1 MKVLQVGKY
10 YPPARGGIETHLDQ
24 LCQQLA
30 GHVDLEVVVVNHGA
44 GEARET
50 VHGVPLRRLEASATI
65 AGAPICP
72 GLPRAI
78 RQAGADIVH
87 IHTPHPT
94 ALLAYLASGATGR
107 LICSYHSDIVRQ
119 RLLGMLLA
127 PLQDMAFRRA
137 AAIIASNPNTAAGSP
152 VLARYRER
160 CVVVPYGIQCSR
172 YETPDE
178 RTVGAVREKLG
189 VPIILA
195 LGRLVYYKGFE
206 YLIRAIARLP
216 EVAALVI
223 IGEGPSRGR
232 LEAEIEAQ
240 GLTGRVHL
248 LGNVADPTVYYHAC
262 DLFVLPS
269 VARSEAFGIVQLE
282 AMACGKPVVNTQIEG
297 SGVPF
302 VSCDGET
309 GLTVPPAD
317 PDALA
322 TAIARLLRDDRLRAQ
337 LGSAARQRVQ
347 QHFTLEQM
355 RDSILAVYD
364 RVIAGLPVSGE
375 SP

>member
-1 MKVLQVGKY
+1 
-10 YPPARGGIETHLDQ
+10 
-24 LCQQLA
+24 
-30 GHVDLEVVVVNHGA
+30 
-44 GEARET
+44 
-50 VHGVPLRRLEASATI
+50 
-65 AGAPICP
+65 
-72 GLPRAI
+72 
-78 RQAGADIVH
+78 
-87 IHTPHPT
+87 
-94 ALLAYLASGATGR
+94 
-107 LICSYHSDIVRQ
+107 
-119 RLLGMLLA
+119 
-127 PLQDMAFRRA
+127 
-137 AAIIASNPNTAAGSP
+137 
-152 VLARYRER
+152 
-160 CVVVPYGIQCSR
+160 
-172 YETPDE
+172 
-178 RTVGAVREKLG
+178 
-189 VPIILA
+189 
-195 LGRLVYYKGFE
+195 
-206 YLIRAIARLP
+206 
-216 EVAALVI
+216 
-223 IGEGPSRGR
+223 
-232 LEAEIEAQ
+232 
-240 GLTGRVHL
+240 
-248 LGNVADPTVYYHAC
+248 
-262 DLFVLPS
+262 